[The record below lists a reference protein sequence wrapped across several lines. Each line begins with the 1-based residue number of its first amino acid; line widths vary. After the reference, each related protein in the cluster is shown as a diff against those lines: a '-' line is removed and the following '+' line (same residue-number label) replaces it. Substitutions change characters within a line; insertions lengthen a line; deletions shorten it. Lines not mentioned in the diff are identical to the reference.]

1 MQQFR
6 LTVLFPAVTF
16 ALVGAFLSIILLVQ
30 HGRAERGECG
40 AGCADVLSSR
50 WAYFPPSDPVH
61 GETPGVPLALLG
73 VVYFAGLAL
82 WLMVVGKV
90 SGRQRLWHS
99 LPMAMALLGA
109 LVSIVL
115 ISGMAFMETWCPLCL
130 AVHVVNLALVPY
142 IYFCRPEEDA
152 EETEIVSREL
162 RPVLTGAAL
171 VISAGAAS
179 WFGYDSF
186 RYRERHQAL
195 AVALARARVE
205 ASRTEEGN
213 GPHMASLRG
222 GSAAVSSD
230 SEWVVNS
237 TSPDPDTVVVYT
249 DLMCSHCRAF
259 EERLFQVWGPKF
271 HDHLRVAIKHFPLCA
286 QCNHGS
292 ADVHPWACEAAYLA
306 EAGRVVGGA
315 EGFLRVLRAISPRR
329 TQPWTEEDAIALAVE
344 AGLTPQ
350 KFLEAWQSEAVRDR
364 VARDIAEARQLGVQ
378 ETPSVFVNG
387 RRLDRQT
394 RDLPEYWE
402 QLAARPRRMDR
413 QVASPAEDSLAST
426 RSLPV
431 NSSLSSGD
439 SVTHSVAKPVVK
451 TQEPLTNQSAS
462 LEKPAVTSTS
472 TSKNSAS
479 KNSEATVTLKA
490 AEAKD
495 QNPDQERRLRIART
509 MLSLHDSNKD
519 GALQPD
525 EWGKLY
531 GDGSKI
537 DTNHDQRI
545 SLEEI
550 AAGIVE
556 IHGEEDQPAPS
567 GGAAAP
573 AKPAPET
580 PRISTIYAGDQLE
593 ITGPTLDGQT
603 FDLSRHR
610 GKPVLVAFWA
620 CWCPHCLDETPELMR
635 LYRKYHPSGLEIVG
649 VNADIATEVAREF
662 VEKNQIPWPQ
672 IHFTT
677 EGERGRANPLARR
690 YNVRGYPALFLVDGE
705 GRVVGVHLRGRDL
718 ELAIARAIGVPPTPE
733 DQARQ
738 ERTELAAS
746 LFRPSHVPQ
755 EKNMTVEVGD
765 RLHLAGPTLDGG
777 HFDLSQQLGKPVLV
791 AFWASWCPHCKREL
805 PVIKAVYERYRDQGL
820 VVVGVSTDRKKAE
833 LEAYLAEH
841 PVPWPNIFYDDD
853 GLRGFHN
860 PLVYWHGVRGVPAV
874 FLVDREGKVAGVK
887 LRGDSIEREV
897 ARVLGGEPS
906 VAAQRSSVEAL
917 GQPIG
922 GVKNPQETTQRN
934 GSAELEPQN
943 KHSAAAPTQ
952 PSTVSTPTATGE
964 PNSSKKS
971 SFDTTPAPVLAHGVV
986 KRYDTNGDGQL
997 QKDEFAKMPG
1007 DFAKYDSN
1015 QDGVLTVE
1023 ELTIAIGVAQRLKQ
1037 MLPSQFPTPVTRP
1050 PASDNKTASP
1060 R

>member
-6 LTVLFPAVTF
+6 LTVIFPAVTF
-16 ALVGAFLSIILLVQ
+16 ALVGTFLSIILLVQ

-40 AGCADVLSSR
+40 AGCAEVLSSR
-50 WAYFPPSDPVH
+50 WAYFPPSDPIQ
-61 GETPGVPLALLG
+61 GETTGVPVALLG

-82 WLMVVGKV
+82 WLMIVGKV
-90 SGRQRLWHS
+90 SSKQRLWHS
-99 LPMAMALLGA
+99 LPMAIALLGA

-142 IYFCRPEEDA
+142 IYFCRPEADP
-152 EETEIVSREL
+152 EESEGISREL
-162 RPVLTGAAL
+162 RPVFMGAILAVSVGAA
-171 VISAGAAS
+171 I
-179 WFGYDSF
+179 WFGYDNL
-186 RYRERHQAL
+186 RYRERHQDL

-205 ASRTEEGN
+205 SSRAEDLNRPRMTDPWGGN
-213 GPHMASLRG
+213 
-222 GSAAVSSD
+222 AAAAID
-230 SEWVVNS
+230 SEWVVDS
-237 TSPDPDTVVVYT
+237 SSPDPDTVVIYT

-271 HDHLRVAIKHFPLCA
+271 HDHLRVAIKHYPLCA
-286 QCNHGS
+286 QCNYGS

-306 EAGRVVGGA
+306 EAGRLVGGA
-315 EGFLRVLRAISPRR
+315 EGFLKVLRAISPRR
-329 TQPWTEEDAIALAVE
+329 TQPWSEEDAIALAVE

-350 KFLEAWQSEAVRDR
+350 KFLEAWQSDAVRER

-378 ETPSVFVNG
+378 ETPTVFVNG

-413 QVASPAEDSLAST
+413 QVASSSEPSVASP
-426 RSLPV
+426 RSQPV
-431 NSSLSSGD
+431 NPPPSTGA
-439 SVTHSVAKPVVK
+439 SVTHSVAKPVMK
-451 TQEPLTNQSAS
+451 TQEPLPDQSTS
-462 LEKPAVTSTS
+462 LEKPAVTSSS
-472 TSKNSAS
+472 TSRNST
-479 KNSEATVTLKA
+479 ATGGGKV

-495 QNPDQERRLRIART
+495 QNPDDERRLRIART
-509 MLSLHDSNKD
+509 MLSLYDTNKD
-519 GALQPD
+519 GVLQAD

-556 IHGEEDQPAPS
+556 IHGGEDQPAPS

-580 PRISTIYAGDQLE
+580 PRISTIYVGDQLE

-603 FDLSRHR
+603 FDLSHHR
-610 GKPVLVAFWA
+610 GKPVLVVFWA
-620 CWCPHCLDETPELMR
+620 SWCPHCLDETPELLR
-635 LYRKYHPSGLEIVG
+635 LYRKYHSSGLEMVG
-649 VNADIATEVAREF
+649 VNGDIATEVAREF

-677 EGERGRANPLARR
+677 EGERGRGNPLARR

-705 GRVVGVHLRGRDL
+705 GRVIGVHLRGRDL
-718 ELAIARAIGVPPTPE
+718 ERAIAQALGVQPTPE

-738 ERTELAAS
+738 ERSELAAN
-746 LFRPSHVPQ
+746 LFRPTQVPQ

-805 PVIKAVYERYRDQGL
+805 PVIKAVYERYRDRGL

-833 LEAYLAEH
+833 LEAYLAEN
-841 PVPWPNIFYDDD
+841 PVPWPNIFYDED

-887 LRGDSIEREV
+887 LRGESIEREV
-897 ARVLGGEPS
+897 ARVLGGEPT
-906 VAAQRSSVEAL
+906 VATQGSSQQSL
-917 GQPIG
+917 GQQIVG
-922 GVKNPQETTQRN
+922 TNNSQETPQRE
-934 GSAELEPQN
+934 GVAELEPQS
-943 KHSAAAPTQ
+943 KPTVAAAPT
-952 PSTVSTPTATGE
+952 PSNTVSNPAATDE
-964 PNSSKKS
+964 PKSSKKS
-971 SFDTTPAPVLAHGVV
+971 SFDTTPAPVLAQGVV
-986 KRYDTNGDGQL
+986 KRYDVNGDGQL
-997 QKDEFAKMPG
+997 QKDEFAKIPG
-1007 DFAKYDSN
+1007 DFSKYDSN

-1037 MLPSQFPTPVTRP
+1037 MLPTQFPSPTTRP
-1050 PASDNKTASP
+1050 AASDNKTTPP